1 LKVEVCLMLPKPM
14 QYKGVIFLPEAPRTR
29 YVVYDGQV
37 RDVKPG
43 VVNLSSGL
51 IAVIY
56 VTSKTNNVK
65 CNVYEVKE
73 GKLFL
78 VVMIDTAKQSLA
90 TIVRN
95 LKKLPKEL
103 KLMIWEE
110 IKEKMDLVLGR
121 P

>member
-1 LKVEVCLMLPKPM
+1 MLPKPM

-29 YVVYDGQV
+29 YVVCDGQV

-43 VVNLSSGL
+43 VVDLPSGL

-56 VTSKTNNVK
+56 VTSKTKSVK
-65 CNVYEVKE
+65 CNIYEVKD

-78 VVMIDTAKQSLA
+78 VVMIDTAKQSLV
-90 TIVRN
+90 TIARN

-103 KLMIWEE
+103 RFTIWEE
-110 IKEKMDLVLGR
+110 IKEKMDLVLGI